1 MIAHRIA
8 IGTARTTYTV
18 PGDTTRFAVAV
29 QGTSEDDMQLFWRR
43 HTPGTAP
50 GTLAEGE
57 PPLEPIRMRLARYNL
72 ETLHESELES
82 PQNLPQPEAG
92 KSLWLD
98 VEGHDVDVISEL
110 GRRLSIHPLALE
122 DVINVGQRP
131 KVEEF
136 ENSLFGVV
144 DHFFIDQET
153 GDLVKDQI
161 SLVLQPDLL
170 LSVRERR
177 SELFEPVRAR
187 LRGGRPRIRGG
198 GPSYLAYALLDTA
211 VDHLFPVLEGI
222 GDRLEE
228 IESSL
233 LDTPTANDLGALHLL
248 KRDLLLLR
256 RSLWP
261 LRDMLN
267 GMQRGDSD
275 LISDEARLYLRD
287 VADHA
292 TMAVDIVETLREM
305 VSSLMDLYLSS
316 VSNRMNEVMK
326 VLTIIATI
334 FIPLSFIAGLYG
346 MNFDP
351 GVSPFNMPELG
362 WYWGYP
368 VALVVMA
375 AVAAALLVYFR
386 RRGWI

>member
-1 MIAHRIA
+1 
-8 IGTARTTYTV
+8 
-18 PGDTTRFAVAV
+18 
-29 QGTSEDDMQLFWRR
+29 
-43 HTPGTAP
+43 
-50 GTLAEGE
+50 
-57 PPLEPIRMRLARYNL
+57 MRLAQYDL
-72 ETLHESELES
+72 ETLHESELDS
-82 PQNLPQPEAG
+82 PQQLPSPETG

-98 VEGHDVDVISEL
+98 VEGHDVDVIADL
-110 GRRLSIHPLALE
+110 GQRLSIHPLALE

-131 KVEEF
+131 KVEDF
-136 ENSLFGVV
+136 ENSLFAVV

-153 GDLVKDQI
+153 GDLVKDQV
-161 SLVLQPDLL
+161 SLVLQPGLL

-177 SELFEPVRAR
+177 SELFEPVRVR

-198 GPSYLAYALLDTA
+198 GPGYLAYALLDTA
-211 VDHLFPVLEGI
+211 VDNLFPVLEGI
-222 GDRLEE
+222 GDRIEE
-228 IESSL
+228 VEVSL
-233 LDTPTANDLGALHLL
+233 LDTPTTEDLGLLHLL

-256 RSLWP
+256 KSLWP

-267 GMQRGDSD
+267 GLQRGNNG

-316 VSNRMNEVMK
+316 LSNRMNEVMK

-351 GVSPFNMPELG
+351 SASPFNMPELG

-375 AVAAALLVYFR
+375 AVAVGLLVFFR

>member
-1 MIAHRIA
+1 
-8 IGTARTTYTV
+8 
-18 PGDTTRFAVAV
+18 
-29 QGTSEDDMQLFWRR
+29 MQLFNRR

-50 GTLAEGE
+50 GTLAAIE
-57 PPLEPIRMRLARYNL
+57 PPSEPIRMRLAQYDL
-72 ETLHESELES
+72 ESLHESELER
-82 PQNLPQPEAG
+82 PQDLPPPEPG
-92 KSLWLD
+92 RTRWLD
-98 VEGHDVDVISEL
+98 VEGHDADVIAEL
-110 GRRLSIHPLALE
+110 GRRLAIHPLALE

-136 ENSLFGVV
+136 ENSLFAVV
-144 DHFFIDQET
+144 DHFFIDKDT
-153 GDLVKDQI
+153 GDLAKDQI
-161 SLVLQPDLL
+161 SLVLREDLV

-177 SELFEPVRAR
+177 SELFEPVRVR

-198 GPSYLAYALLDTA
+198 GPGYLAYALLDTA
-211 VDHLFPVLEGI
+211 VDHLFPVLENL
-222 GDRLEE
+222 GDR
-228 IESSL
+228 IEDIERSL
-233 LDTPTANDLGALHLL
+233 LDGPTAEDLGALHLL

-256 RSLWP
+256 KSLWP
-261 LRDMLN
+261 LRDMLS
-267 GMQRGDSD
+267 GLQRGESE
-275 LISDEARLYLRD
+275 LLSDEARLYLRD

-351 GVSPFNMPELG
+351 AVSPFNMPELG

-368 VALVVMA
+368 IALAVMA
-375 AVAAALLVYFR
+375 VVAVGLLAFFH